1 MLTAH
6 ASAEQS
12 IPWSPC
18 RDDLPRMQPDLSVG
32 RGGPPAQPLQPA
44 GLPPAQRVHLRLHR
58 AVLDHDQ
65 GQWTASLVSLVAAI
79 GLVASVC
86 NGGRGGS
93 FAAVATA
100 FFVFVFVVDI
110 FVTVATALVILM
122 QLLLLSFLWLSQTKQ
137 NICGSPGIHSCT
149 TTAPVP

>member
-12 IPWSPC
+12 IPWWPC
-18 RDDLPRMQPDLSVG
+18 RNDLPGMQSDLSGG

-65 GQWTASLVSLVAAI
+65 GQWTASLVSLAAAI
-79 GLVASVC
+79 GLVAGVC
-86 NGGRGGS
+86 NGGRDGG
-93 FAAVATA
+93 FAVVATA
-100 FFVFVFVVDI
+100 FFFF
-110 FVTVATALVILM
+110 F
-122 QLLLLSFLWLSQTKQ
+122 LLLLLLLLLLLIFL
-137 NICGSPGIHSCT
+137 
-149 TTAPVP
+149 